1 MAITVNIYY
10 HGQSGQAQ
18 AFAKEM
24 ISSGIVEGIRKEK
37 GNLRYD
43 YFIPF
48 DDPDTILLI
57 DSWTSQEAIDHHHQ
71 SSQEAIDHHHQ
82 SPWMAQIM
90 TLREKYD
97 LTMDVERFIS
107 DDEIPEYDQSFIR
120 K

>member
-10 HGQSGQAQ
+10 HGQNGQAQ

-24 ISSGIVEGIRKEK
+24 IAEGIVEGIRKEP

-48 DDPDTILLI
+48 EDPETLLLI
-57 DSWTSQEAIDHHHQ
+57 DSWQDQAAID
-71 SSQEAIDHHHQ
+71 AHHQ
-82 SPWMAQIM
+82 SPWMNKIM
-90 TLREKYD
+90 ALREKYD

-107 DDEIPEYDQSFIR
+107 DDEIPAYDQSFIR

>member
-48 DDPDTILLI
+48 NDPDTILLI

-71 SSQEAIDHHHQ
+71 S
-82 SPWMAQIM
+82 PWMAKIM

-107 DDEIPEYDQSFIR
+107 DDEIPEYDQSFTR

>member
-24 ISSGIVEGIRKEK
+24 IESGIVEGIRKEK

-57 DSWTSQEAIDHHHQ
+57 DSWTSQEAI
-71 SSQEAIDHHHQ
+71 E
-82 SPWMAQIM
+82 PWMAKIM